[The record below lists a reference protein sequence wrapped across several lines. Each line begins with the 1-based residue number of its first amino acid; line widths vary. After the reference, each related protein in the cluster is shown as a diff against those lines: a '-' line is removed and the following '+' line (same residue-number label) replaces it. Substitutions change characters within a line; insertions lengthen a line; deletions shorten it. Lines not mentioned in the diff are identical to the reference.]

1 MRHQDFCDSN
11 PDDKVSY
18 TYYYKKIK
26 ILNISLV
33 KLGEEC
39 ERCNLHDKHLEEGHG
54 LDKTDF
60 IIRNDENKSCKK
72 QTFDDYAFSR
82 DVYSYSKSN

>member
-1 MRHQDFCDSN
+1 MHQDSN

-26 ILNISLV
+26 KLNMSFV
-33 KLGEEC
+33 KLGEEEC
-39 ERCNLHDKHLEEGHG
+39 KLCDLEDKHLKEFYD

-60 IIRNDENKSCKK
+60 NIRNDENKTSKK
-72 QTFDDYAFSR
+72 QTFDDCASCNSLKIIF
-82 DVYSYSKSN
+82 K